1 MLLINGE
8 ISQIGQSKEIFTLPS
23 TQLSDFTR
31 IENIFSGIST
41 MQAEGTTIVT
51 LDNGPKI
58 ETAQGQGGRITLF
71 IRPEDIILSKERIV
85 SSARN
90 VFAGQ
95 IAGITDLGSL
105 VKLRVDAGCEFVV
118 QITKR
123 SFIEM
128 RLNIDSRVFLT
139 FKASSV
145 HVL

>member
-1 MLLINGE
+1 
-8 ISQIGQSKEIFTLPS
+8 
-23 TQLSDFTR
+23 
-31 IENIFSGIST
+31 